1 MTVRKIRVFVSSVGG
16 SLKPTRAQIIEDLN
30 KSGYDVTAMERFGAQ
45 PTVPLEVCLGEL
57 RKSDAFVL
65 LVGPRYGS
73 VLPQGISYTHAE
85 FREARSA
92 GIPVFAIRIPTDANV
107 EADERTLLEAFS
119 TEVGST
125 TTYDGL
131 AAGETLDRI
140 SPRVLAALSRARDR
154 GELGHKFSVFQ
165 KYDRYFAPQLVEGR
179 ALFDHDGP
187 FVGRET

>member
-1 MTVRKIRVFVSSVGG
+1 
-16 SLKPTRAQIIEDLN
+16 
-30 KSGYDVTAMERFGAQ
+30 
-45 PTVPLEVCLGEL
+45 
-57 RKSDAFVL
+57 SDAFVL

-92 GIPVFAIRIPTDANV
+92 GIPVFAIRIPTDPNV
-107 EADERTLLEAFS
+107 EADERIQLEAFS

-131 AAGETLDRI
+131 APAETFDRV
-140 SPRVLAALSRARDR
+140 SPRVLAALSSARDR
-154 GELGHKFSVFQ
+154 GELGHKFLVFQ

-179 ALFDHDGP
+179 ALFDHNGP
-187 FVGRET
+187 FVGREPQLGRIRAFIDSAEPVLLLKAPGGSGKSRLLL